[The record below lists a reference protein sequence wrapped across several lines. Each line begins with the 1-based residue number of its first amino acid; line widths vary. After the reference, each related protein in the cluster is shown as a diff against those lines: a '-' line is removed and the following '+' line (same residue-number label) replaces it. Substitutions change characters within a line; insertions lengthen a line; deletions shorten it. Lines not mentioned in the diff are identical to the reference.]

1 MQRESSLLLMQGEP
15 TWIAHAESSRSFLEG
30 NFNLVQRTRNLRSW
44 TLAIGGLLLLA
55 SAAGA
60 HAILLEANPAANST
74 VHGPNLSVRLR
85 FNSRIDG
92 GRSKL
97 TLVRPDGSSNDL
109 KIQDQASPDT
119 LSSEATA
126 LKPGAHRIR
135 WQVLA
140 ADGHI
145 TRGEIPFT
153 VAAN

>member
-1 MQRESSLLLMQGEP
+1 MRRIPGLL
-15 TWIAHAESSRSFLEG
+15 S
-30 NFNLVQRTRNLRSW
+30 
-44 TLAIGGLLLLA
+44 GLGVMAALLLA

-60 HAILLEANPAANST
+60 HAILVESAPAANST
-74 VHGPNLSVRLR
+74 VHGPNLAVRLK

-92 GRSKL
+92 SRSKL
-97 TLVRPDGSSNDL
+97 TLMRPDGSSDAL
-109 KIQDQASPDT
+109 KIQEQSSPDA
-119 LSSEATA
+119 LASEATA
-126 LKPGAHRIR
+126 LKPGAYRIR